1 MGIRTEDCEVVAQ
14 ALGERIGLN
23 EFDGY
28 LAKASIDPR
37 GFPLATYALRGLLT
51 SRASPLKLAG
61 LAR

>member
-28 LAKASIDPR
+28 LAMAEAKASIDPR
-37 GFPLATYALRGLLT
+37 SFPLAT
-51 SRASPLKLAG
+51 
-61 LAR
+61 